1 MRPRPWGRGPG
12 VWTIEGAD
20 VAHIT
25 ASGQDEGASGA
36 ELTWTPG
43 RIRRDQYG
51 HVTEMIPLG
60 DEADS
65 VNIPQNL
72 GDLADVDTAGAS
84 EGDVLIFQSGQWVPG
99 QAVMQEVVTDV
110 AFEGGEL
117 KQTKREVRVLEVTGS
132 DTSTIVETE
141 ECPE

>member
-1 MRPRPWGRGPG
+1 M
-12 VWTIEGAD
+12 V
-20 VAHIT
+20 
-25 ASGQDEGASGA
+25 
-36 ELTWTPG
+36 
-43 RIRRDQYG
+43 
-51 HVTEMIPLG
+51 PLG

-65 VNIPQNL
+65 VSVPQKL

-84 EGDVLIFQSGQWVPG
+84 EGDVLIFQGGTWVPG
-99 QAVMQEVVTDV
+99 QTVMQEVVTDV

-117 KQTKREVRVLEVTGS
+117 KQTKRQVRVLEVEGS